1 MEKKNQSNCSV
12 EVGDEKTMEKDGYV
26 KSIHIRHGYEI
37 KEHAVIKT
45 KTKPFSIP
53 GIAHNFN
60 LSPALRRCE
69 QICEIKASMANKES
83 YRPALSTKSQNKKA
97 QNNTTTEK
105 MGKL

>member
-1 MEKKNQSNCSV
+1 MLEKKNQSNCSV

-69 QICEIKASMANKES
+69 QICEIKASMIYIVELHSKTVSTTNFCCFCFLF
-83 YRPALSTKSQNKKA
+83 ALV
-97 QNNTTTEK
+97 
-105 MGKL
+105 LVF